1 MLLPKL
7 VERTLTNA
15 MKLQVLSAV
24 DLRRREVRDAF
35 VVMSIV
41 VPIKSKRTPVLPFIE
56 CHATIRP
63 RGSVL
68 QSFEL

>member
-7 VERTLTNA
+7 VARTLMNA
-15 MKLQVLSAV
+15 MKLQVLSTV

-35 VVMSIV
+35 VVISIV
-41 VPIKSKRTPVLPFIE
+41 VPIESVRPSVLPLAE
-56 CHATIRP
+56 CHASIWP
-63 RGSVL
+63 RGPVL